1 MILRLLGWQGI
12 AGLVLASAFAL
23 LLLIQKG
30 ETRHWRRQS
39 GQYEQLYRAGEVA
52 LAGTVANYRAAAA
65 RARAEDEANLGR
77 VAAAQRAITER
88 TADDYKSR
96 LAAARARADQLRR
109 RNAPAAADPGARRA
123 APVPGLAAAPGK
135 PAQTPGEA
143 RLSLPPSSDLGTG
156 DALTATE
163 QAIQLDEL
171 IKWVR
176 RQGGIEVNGGSR
188 ARQHGVDPARPR
200 P

>member
-12 AGLVLASAFAL
+12 AGLVIASALAL
-23 LLLIQKG
+23 LLLVQKG

-39 GQYEQLYRAGEVA
+39 NQYEQLHRAGEAA
-52 LAGTVANYRAAAA
+52 LAGTVANYRAAAD
-65 RARAEDEANLGR
+65 RARAADRAAAAR
-77 VAAAQRAITER
+77 VAAQHATINQR
-88 TADDYKSR
+88 TADDYQAR

-109 RNAPAAADPGARRA
+109 HAQAAAADSGARRG

-135 PAQTPGEA
+135 LAQAPSEN
-143 RLSLPPSSDLGTG
+143 RLPEPDRLI
-156 DALTATE
+156 ATE

-176 RQGGIEVNGGSR
+176 RQHQVAPN
-188 ARQHGVDPARPR
+188 APPL
-200 P
+200 